1 MWSGFQC
8 GRMIDDSGNGGLML
22 REHGY
27 SGQSTSISNQ
37 VSSTVVQLPLLG
49 PEILVGGSVRNE
61 IDELG

>member
-1 MWSGFQC
+1 
-8 GRMIDDSGNGGLML
+8 ML

-27 SGQSTSISNQ
+27 SGQSTSISIQ